1 MRNLATVMLRA
12 FVACAMCAALAPHA
26 HAQGALSEELG
37 GLSWGASMEEVL
49 TVKRDEIMEAYRTEI
64 AGLRDPIEIDRLR
77 RVADAEFTTIEE
89 SVRVF
94 DQARTGYEV
103 SVIQDEVTGASGQSM
118 LSVREDWSTHYYVF
132 QDDALVKLVVTYDQA
147 SLNFLGFEAF
157 VERLEAVFGGPEST
171 DWRVDD
177 IGVRHMTRATWE
189 DDDTR
194 VRVEDKSRMF
204 ASYLLVYSDA
214 AHVDP
219 ERVDPGTVSAG
230 NRPTTSRN
238 IGSLIRRMD
247 EDADAGTRDNSAVV
261 DSIIGSSTE
270 VELRLRVDE
279 GEVAEIGESG
289 ESSALDDDEVLE
301 DAERLER
308 RSRPSDD
315 EEEEEEETP
324 TDEGGIIY

>member
-12 FVACAMCAALAPHA
+12 LVACAMCAVLAPQA
-26 HAQGALSEELG
+26 HAQSALSEELG
-37 GLSWGASMEEVL
+37 GLSWGASMDEVL
-49 TVKRDEIMEAYRTEI
+49 SLKRDEIMEAYRTEI

-77 RVADAEFTTIEE
+77 RVADAEYTTIED

-103 SVIQDEVTGASGQSM
+103 SVIQDEVSGAAGQSM
-118 LSVREDWSTHYYVF
+118 LSVREEWSTHYYVF
-132 QDDALVKLVVTYDQA
+132 QNDGLAKLVVTYDQA

-189 DDDTR
+189 DGDTR
-194 VRVEDKSRMF
+194 VRIEDKSRMF

-214 AHVDP
+214 AHVEP
-219 ERVDPGTVSAG
+219 ERVDPGTAASG

-247 EDADAGTRDNSAVV
+247 EETEGTRDNSAVV

-279 GEVAEIGESG
+279 GEVAEIGTSEG
-289 ESSALDDDEVLE
+289 GSALDDDEVLE

-308 RSRPSDD
+308 RSRSSDD
-315 EEEEEEETP
+315 DDEEEETP